1 MKNKK
6 YNIARTFQKCNKKIV
21 ERVKI
26 DTSNTCAQIHD
37 SSHSLLGTGT
47 SLNSG
52 GDTMQA
58 KANTLIKNRFN
69 RASH

>member
-6 YNIARTFQKCNKKIV
+6 YNIVRTFQKCNRKIV

-58 KANTLIKNRFN
+58 KSEHVNKESF
-69 RASH
+69 